1 MKKDYA
7 DLAKKILQYVGGKDN
22 ITFVMHCATRLRFTL
37 KDIGKANTKSIKE
50 LKGVIDVII
59 KNGQYQVCIGPDVID
74 VFHELNQLGDFTK
87 LENDNT
93 QEKKK
98 IMDKFFEVISGI
110 FTPIVPVL
118 MAAGM
123 VGAVLTI
130 LNLVGILTDTS
141 PTYYVWNLIKE
152 AGFYFL
158 PFYVAYTA
166 SQKLGANPFLSM
178 LLAGV
183 LLHPQLNNYEAL
195 GLEQLNFF
203 GIAIKNV
210 TYSST
215 ILPVILSVWLLS
227 YVEKFFNKICPQIIR
242 AFSVPMLSTMIVVP
256 IMLIVIG
263 PSGAYLAD
271 YLSEFVQYL
280 GGHLGFLAVGIIAA
294 LTPIMIATG
303 THSFAFPVIVT
314 TLAMNGYEA
323 LIVPA
328 MLAEN
333 IAMAG
338 AAFAVGMQSRNKD
351 VKAEANAATIS
362 ALLGISEPAMY
373 GINLPRKTPF
383 YATIVASGVGGVLAG
398 ILGVKYYAIASAS
411 LVGLPANIGD
421 GSIMGVIYA
430 GVVIVVSF
438 ITAFVLTKVFSKKDE
453 NTEPEVKTEIK
464 KENKKVEIKAPC
476 NGEIVKLSEVND
488 ATFASEAMGKGIAM
502 IPEEGVLYSP
512 VNGTIKII
520 FPTKHAIGL
529 LSDDGAELLIHVG
542 IDTVQLEGKYFT
554 TFVKSNQEVKAGDKL
569 LEFNIEEIKKLE
581 YDIVT
586 PIIITNSQ
594 EYLEVLECN
603 KQQIRCGETIIT
615 ML

>member
-37 KDIGKANTKSIKE
+37 KDIDKADTKSIKE

-74 VFHELNQLGDFTK
+74 VFHELNQLGTFTK
-87 LENDNT
+87 QENDNSK
-93 QEKKK
+93 EKKK
-98 IMDKFFEVISGI
+98 IVDKFFEVISGI
-110 FTPIVPVL
+110 FTPIVPIL

-123 VGAVLTI
+123 VGAVLTV
-130 LNLVGILTDTS
+130 LNLIGILPDTS

-158 PFYVAYTA
+158 PIYVAYTA

-178 LLAGV
+178 LLGGI
-183 LLHPQLNNYEAL
+183 LLHPQLNNFEAL

-215 ILPVILSVWLLS
+215 ILPIILSVWLLS
-227 YVEKFFNKICPQIIR
+227 YVEKFFNKICPQVIR

-263 PSGAYLAD
+263 PAGAYLAD

-280 GGHLGFLAVGIIAA
+280 GDNLGFLAVGIIAA

-314 TLAMNGYEA
+314 TLAMNGSEA

-338 AAFAVGMQSRNKD
+338 AAFAVGMQSKNKD

-383 YATIVASGVGGVLAG
+383 YATIVASGIGGILAG
-398 ILGVKYYAIASAS
+398 LLGVKYYAIASAS

-421 GSIMGVIYA
+421 GSIMGVVYA

-438 ITAFVLTKVFSKKDE
+438 ISAFVLTKVLSKKDE
-453 NTEPEVKTEIK
+453 TIEPEIK
-464 KENKKVEIKAPC
+464 NAIKEDNKKIEI
-476 NGEIVKLSEVND
+476 
-488 ATFASEAMGKGIAM
+488 
-502 IPEEGVLYSP
+502 
-512 VNGTIKII
+512 
-520 FPTKHAIGL
+520 
-529 LSDDGAELLIHVG
+529 LLI
-542 IDTVQLEGKYFT
+542 
-554 TFVKSNQEVKAGDKL
+554 A
-569 LEFNIEEIKKLE
+569 NI
-581 YDIVT
+581 
-586 PIIITNSQ
+586 
-594 EYLEVLECN
+594 
-603 KQQIRCGETIIT
+603 
-615 ML
+615 